1 MSWPTPADYQD
12 AIQSPSLCFK
22 DADLKAGKPKL
33 NTLGM
38 PQVASGNFASV
49 YRIMNVKSWAV
60 RCFLRDTPDA
70 ENRYREICNRLS
82 GIQTY
87 SLLPLEFL
95 ADGILVFG
103 KWYLVVKMQWTDS
116 LPLPSWV
123 ANNLHAPPSLIAL
136 SDSLRYEVNLL
147 QTHGVA
153 HGDLQHG
160 NVLVRTNGH
169 IELVDY
175 DGMFVPAFAGQ
186 PSPELGHVNFQHPK
200 RQPADYHPYL
210 DNFSALVIITSLT
223 ALAHQPGLWNKYN
236 MGENL
241 IFTQADFLGPKHSPA
256 FCDLIANGTPE
267 VRDLASGLAGCCAQ
281 WPLPLEPFDAFL
293 GRLPALAAPA
303 NQFSPP
309 ATRKP
314 FIPPPPRVPLVSQIK
329 PPIVLPRFRKG
340 FLGSVAVLL
349 MIALAVLG
357 ISRLIQINKKRPVEI
372 IDGRRHDNATRDKKD
387 HGNSVIAP
395 KPDQKK
401 VAVPKPPIRLPVSP
415 PSIASFEVV
424 PNSVDPCAM
433 VVLRW
438 TVKSADTVDVQ
449 PDIGTLPASG
459 YRLVFP
465 RETTEYKIRASGAG
479 GSVTK
484 TALLSVT
491 HPAAGPCL
499 R

>member
-12 AIQSPSLCFK
+12 AIQSPSTCFK
-22 DADLKAGKPKL
+22 DADLKGGTAKM
-33 NTLGM
+33 NTLGL

-49 YRIMNVKSWAV
+49 YRITNVKSWAV

-70 ENRYREICNRLS
+70 KDRYREICNTLS

-87 SLLPLEFL
+87 SLLTVEFL
-95 ADGILVFG
+95 ADGILVLG
-103 KWYLVVKMQWTDS
+103 SWYPVVKMQWTDS
-116 LPLPSWV
+116 QPISSWV
-123 ANNLHAPPSLIAL
+123 ANNLHTPPSLIAL

-160 NVLVRTNGH
+160 NVFVRTNGH
-169 IELVDY
+169 IEFVDY
-175 DGMFVPAFAGQ
+175 DGMFVPAFVGQ

-236 MGENL
+236 TGENL
-241 IFTQADFLGPKHSPA
+241 IFTQADFLDPKHSSV

-267 VRDLASGLAGCCAQ
+267 VRDLAAGLAGCCAK
-281 WPLPLEPFDAFL
+281 WPLAPEPLDAFL
-293 GRLPALAAPA
+293 GRLPSLALPA
-303 NQFSPP
+303 NQFNPP
-309 ATRKP
+309 TVRKP
-314 FIPPPPRVPLVSQIK
+314 FIPQPPRVPSVSQIN
-329 PPIVLPRFRKG
+329 PPVILPRFRRG
-340 FLGSVAVLL
+340 FLASVAALL
-349 MIALAVLG
+349 LIALIVFG
-357 ISRLIQINKKRPVEI
+357 VSRLFQPNKKRPIEI
-372 IDGRRHDNATRDKKD
+372 VDGRHNNPASDKKD
-387 HGNSVIAP
+387 HVSVIP
-395 KPDQKK
+395 HKSVRKK
-401 VAVPKPPIRLPVSP
+401 VAVPKPPTP

-424 PNSVDPCAM
+424 PNSVTPCAM

-438 TVKSADTVDVQ
+438 TVKSADTVHVE
-449 PDIGTLPASG
+449 PDIGKLPASG

-465 RETTEYKIRASGAG
+465 RQTTEYKISASGVG

-484 TALLSVT
+484 TVLLSVS
-491 HPAAGPCL
+491 HPATGPCL

>member
-1 MSWPTPADYQD
+1 
-12 AIQSPSLCFK
+12 
-22 DADLKAGKPKL
+22 
-33 NTLGM
+33 M

-82 GIQTY
+82 GIQSY
-87 SLLPLEFL
+87 SLLPVEFI
-95 ADGILVFG
+95 AVGILVFG
-103 KWYLVVKMQWTDS
+103 KWYPIVKMQWTDS
-116 LPLPSWV
+116 QPLPSWV
-123 ANNLHAPPSLIAL
+123 ANSLHTPSALIAL

-186 PSPELGHVNFQHPK
+186 LSPELGHANFQHPK
-200 RQPADYHPYL
+200 RQAADYHQYL
-210 DNFSALVIITSLT
+210 DNFSALVIVTSLT
-223 ALAHQPGLWNKYN
+223 ALAHQAGLWNKYH

-241 IFTQADFLGPKHSPA
+241 IFTQADFLDPKRSPV

-281 WPLPLEPFDAFL
+281 WPLPAEPFDAFL
-293 GRLPALAAPA
+293 GRLPVLAAPS

-309 ATRKP
+309 AVRKP
-314 FIPPPPRVPLVSQIK
+314 FIPPPPRVPSVSQVK
-329 PPIVLPRFRKG
+329 PPIGLPRFKKG

-349 MIALAVLG
+349 MIVLAALG
-357 ISRLIQINKKRPVEI
+357 ISRLIQINKKRPAEI
-372 IDGRRHDNATRDKKD
+372 IDRRHDNARDNKKG
-387 HGNSVIAP
+387 HGHSANGP
-395 KPDQKK
+395 KLDQKK
-401 VAVPKPPIRLPVSP
+401 VEVLKPAKPQPAIPVPA
-415 PSIASFEVV
+415 IASFEVV

-465 RETTEYKIRASGAG
+465 LQTTEYKIRASGAG